1 MKTPQGFTLV
11 EMSIVLI
18 IIGFLIG
25 GMFAPLSMQM
35 NQQKIRDTKKT
46 LQTIKEALMGYA
58 ILNDRLPCPAKCYKY
73 EDNNCFN
80 NVYNID
86 YVGKE
91 DTADTTNFCEQE
103 GYLPWAD
110 LGTDKLDAWGHPFK
124 YHIDKT
130 FTAIN
135 IPNPPDTNDLMIQDN
150 SSSTPNSLSFSNVI
164 AIIYSCGK
172 NGMPDATNRDDYAS
186 YSGANCPIPSPLNAN
201 DTYTQ
206 GFYVE
211 NKFDDIL
218 VWLPKTILI
227 NQLVSAGKWPP

>member
-1 MKTPQGFTLV
+1 MKTSPGFTLV

-46 LQTIKEALMGYA
+46 LETIKEALMGYA

-73 EDNNCFN
+73 KDENSICFGGTFVN
-80 NVYNID
+80 K

-91 DTADTTNFCEQE
+91 DDTDTTFCEQE
-103 GYLPWAD
+103 GYLPWVD
-110 LGTDKLDAWGHPFK
+110 LGVSQYDAWG
-124 YHIDKT
+124 
-130 FTAIN
+130 N
-135 IPNPPDTNDLMIQDN
+135 IFRYRLDN
-150 SSSTPNSLSFSNVI
+150 SYDTSLTSSDTSSGLKIRNINSNHLTNETVNSNVI

-172 NGMPDATNRDDYAS
+172 NGMPDATNAISGYT
-186 YSGANCPIPSPLNAN
+186 GANCSPISLVTK
-201 DTYTQ
+201 DIYTQ
-206 GFYVE
+206 DFYVE
-211 NKFDDIL
+211 NEFDDML